1 VRVDPPGAQGR
12 QPWPNGGVL
21 AGGADLLRPANL
33 YPILRMEFY
42 AAYSESTVSGGCV
55 KLFQD
60 GQWVVAVIVFLASI
74 LIPLFKL
81 LGLFFLS

>member
-1 VRVDPPGAQGR
+1 
-12 QPWPNGGVL
+12 
-21 AGGADLLRPANL
+21 
-33 YPILRMEFY
+33 MEFY
-42 AAYSESTVSGGCV
+42 GAYSESTVWDGCV